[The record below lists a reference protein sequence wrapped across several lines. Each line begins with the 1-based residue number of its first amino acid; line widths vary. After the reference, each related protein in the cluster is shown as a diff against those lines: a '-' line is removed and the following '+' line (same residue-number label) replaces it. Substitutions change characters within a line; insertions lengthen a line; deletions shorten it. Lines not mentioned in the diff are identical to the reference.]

1 MYDAY
6 NEIHEL
12 GVVHRD
18 INRSNIL
25 RAPRAIRVN
34 APQGDGRDDPNVLSK
49 EVGLPCRIVD
59 FELSQRCD
67 FSTAHLNDNGD
78 DFLDRLIENL
88 PDGISLGEHGE

>member
-6 NEIHEL
+6 NAIHEL

-18 INRSNIL
+18 IKRTNIL
-25 RAPRAIRVN
+25 KAPRVIQAN
-34 APQGDGRDDPNVLSK
+34 ATQGDGRDDKNGISK

-59 FELSQRCD
+59 FELSQKCD

-88 PDGISLGEHGE
+88 PDGVSLGEHDE